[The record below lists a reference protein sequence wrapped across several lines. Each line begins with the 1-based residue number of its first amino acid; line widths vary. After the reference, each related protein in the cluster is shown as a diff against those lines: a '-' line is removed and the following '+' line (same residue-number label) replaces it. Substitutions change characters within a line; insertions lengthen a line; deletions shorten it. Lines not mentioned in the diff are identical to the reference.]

1 MTLSVVIEHDI
12 SLIYS
17 SPSLCLFHSLSYK
30 YELDSNKWL
39 HSKCPSLFSY
49 FSSLSFPCSYFF
61 FLKPVKKDLLRE
73 DVEREREYNHHHKIL
88 QPFMFT
94 YPVLIFNLSRDHC
107 ESIHVY
113 DVLCT
118 V

>member
-49 FSSLSFPCSYFF
+49 FSSLSFPCYYFLF
-61 FLKPVKKDLLRE
+61 FLTSK
-73 DVEREREYNHHHKIL
+73 ERLTKRGGGKRKRI
-88 QPFMFT
+88 
-94 YPVLIFNLSRDHC
+94 
-107 ESIHVY
+107 
-113 DVLCT
+113 
-118 V
+118 